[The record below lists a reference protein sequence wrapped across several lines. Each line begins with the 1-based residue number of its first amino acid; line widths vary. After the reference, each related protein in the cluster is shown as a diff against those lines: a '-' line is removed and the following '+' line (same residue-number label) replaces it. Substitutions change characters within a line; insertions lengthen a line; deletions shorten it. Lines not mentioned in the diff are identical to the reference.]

1 MSPQPKKPNRKQGTF
16 PSPVILAIV
25 LVILAVIVWKWKT
38 SRPEPMAAR
47 ELPANQPQV
56 LTNNDFKQQ
65 KKQDQQRSLLL
76 AQERAADLRPLPVT
90 IADGKIKL
98 QVSSRLFVRRCI
110 ASDYDIMERDMK
122 ITQRSEPGFV
132 LSLENLDPGS
142 RIKPQQI
149 PLTLEQI
156 KGNINHS
163 FEIPQSSKRSSWGVF
178 ICSKSD
184 RSCAEQKKLSLAE
197 LGPKQAAA
205 LYNPAEAAHY
215 PKDPKVFFFH
225 FLVAY
230 QDRLLLLDPMQSLDS
245 SFIRL
250 EKALAQ
256 AGGEPVSPSLLNDVK
271 QGLRA
276 IGSMP
281 AIIKPGGLEIQMPH
295 QGKGCP

>member
-1 MSPQPKKPNRKQGTF
+1 MKTKSSRKQGGF
-16 PSPVILAIV
+16 PSPVILG
-25 LVILAVIVWKWKT
+25 ILLLALAYMVWKWKG
-38 SRPEPMAAR
+38 SRQEPMAAHD
-47 ELPANQPQV
+47 LPVTQPQV
-56 LTNNDFKQQ
+56 LSLNDFKQQ
-65 KKQDQQRSLLL
+65 KKDDQHRSLLL
-76 AQERAADLRPLPVT
+76 AQERAADLRPLPVK
-90 IADGKIKL
+90 IADGTIKL

-110 ASDYDIMERDMK
+110 ASDFDIMERDMK
-122 ITQRSEPGFV
+122 ITGRSEPGFV

-142 RIKPQQI
+142 RVKPQEI

-156 KGNINHS
+156 KSNINHS
-163 FEIPQSSKRSSWGVF
+163 FEIPQSTKRSTWGVF
-178 ICSKSD
+178 ICTKSD
-184 RSCAEQKKLSLAE
+184 LSCAEQKKLSLAE

-205 LYNPAEAAHY
+205 LYQPAEAALY

-230 QDRLLLLDPMQSLDS
+230 QDRLLLLDPMQSLDT
-245 SFIRL
+245 SFQRL

-281 AIIKPGGLEIQMPH
+281 AIVKPGGLEIQMPH

>member
-1 MSPQPKKPNRKQGTF
+1 MKKKKSSRKRGGF
-16 PSPVILAIV
+16 PSPLILGILLLA
-25 LVILAVIVWKWKT
+25 LVFIVWKWKG
-38 SRPEPMAAR
+38 SRPEPMAAQD
-47 ELPANQPQV
+47 LPPSQPQV
-56 LTNNDFKQQ
+56 LSNNDFKQQ

-76 AQERAADLRPLPVT
+76 AQERAADLRPLPVK
-90 IADGKIKL
+90 IVDGKIKL

-110 ASDYDIMERDMK
+110 ASDFDIMERDMK
-122 ITQRSEPGFV
+122 ITGRSEPGFV

-142 RIKPQQI
+142 RVKPQQI
-149 PLTLEQI
+149 PLTLDQI
-156 KGNINHS
+156 KANINHS
-163 FEIPQSSKRSSWGVF
+163 FEIPQNTKRSTWGVF
-178 ICSKSD
+178 ICTKGD
-184 RSCAEQKKLSLAE
+184 QSCAEQKKLSLAE

-205 LYNPAEAAHY
+205 LYQPAEVARY

-245 SFIRL
+245 SFQRL

-256 AGGEPVSPSLLNDVK
+256 AGGEAVSPSLLNEVK

-281 AIIKPGGLEIQMPH
+281 AIVKPGGLEIQMPH
-295 QGKGCP
+295 QGKDCP